1 MSADA
6 VSYERELLVPDE
18 RGRAFPAVLRYGPY
32 LFISGSDGERRASD
46 EVLDPALAENAIE
59 QCRNSYGRIKQ
70 RLNRAG
76 YGDDC
81 VVWVENF
88 TSGQHWRLERMALWP
103 EYFGEDNHLRAVSFG
118 VQTRMH
124 GLNMLTTIA
133 MAVDP
138 SVPRTIAVPAP
149 HRGRASRCTRVGP
162 FTFVIGVRG
171 HIDTYTKAH
180 APEETPDAFGL
191 QFEYSLNALRS
202 HLEHDGNTLDSIVR
216 LDCGLRAARF
226 VQDYED
232 ELRARFG
239 GRIPFASYAIGVPLG
254 GTCEQEIGGIAVA
267 PGEPKTVVWSSAD
280 PTLADSVSAAGL
292 VFARNVSGI
301 RDERAHHVRAEL
313 AGDVQAQVRNA
324 IFNLEHLLAEART
337 STKRLLRL
345 DVFLRDIYGADEVL
359 GELTAILG
367 DDMPVLTFL
376 GAEPQHGAEIE
387 LTAIAGAA

>member
-1 MSADA
+1 MSSGA
-6 VSYERELLVPDE
+6 VSYEREVLVPDE

-32 LFISGSDGERRASD
+32 LFISGSDGERRVSD
-46 EVLDPALAENAIE
+46 EELDPALAENAIE

-81 VVWVENF
+81 AVWVENF

-103 EYFGEDNHLRAVSFG
+103 EYFGEENHLRTVSFG

-138 SVPRTIAVPAP
+138 SVPRTIVVPAP

-171 HIDTYTKAH
+171 HIDPYTKAH
-180 APEETPDAFGL
+180 APEETPDAFGV
-191 QFEYSLNALRS
+191 QFDYSLNALQS
-202 HLEHDGNTLDSIVR
+202 HLEHDGNSLDNFVR

-226 VQDYED
+226 VAGYED
-232 ELRARFG
+232 RLRARFD
-239 GRIPFASYAIGVPLG
+239 GRIPFASYAVGVPLG

-267 PGEPKTVVWSSAD
+267 PGEAKTVAWSAAD
-280 PTLADSVSAAGL
+280 PALADSVSAGGL
-292 VFARNVSGI
+292 VFVRNVSGM
-301 RDERAHHVRAEL
+301 RDERTLHVRGEL
-313 AGDVQAQVRNA
+313 AGDVRAQVRNA
-324 IFNLEHLLAEART
+324 IFNLEHFLTQART
-337 STKRLLRL
+337 STKQLLRL
-345 DVFLRDIYGADEVL
+345 DVFVRDIYGAGEVL

-367 DDMPVLTFL
+367 NSMPALTFL

>member
-1 MSADA
+1 MNSGA
-6 VSYERELLVPDE
+6 VSYEREILVADE

-32 LFISGSDGERRASD
+32 LFISGSDGERRVSD
-46 EVLDPALAENAIE
+46 EELDPALAENAIE

-81 VVWVENF
+81 IVWVENF

-103 EYFGEDNHLRAVSFG
+103 EYFGEENHLRAVSFG

-138 SVPRTIAVPAP
+138 SVPRTVAVPAP

-171 HIDTYTKAH
+171 HIDPYTKAH

-191 QFEYSLNALRS
+191 QFDYSLNALQS
-202 HLEHDGNTLDSIVR
+202 HLEHDGNSLDNFAR

-226 VQDYED
+226 VPDYENR
-232 ELRARFG
+232 LRARFG
-239 GRIPFASYAIGVPLG
+239 DRIPFASYAVGVPLG

-267 PGEPKTVVWSSAD
+267 PGEAKTVVWSSAD
-280 PTLADSVSAAGL
+280 PAMADSVSAAGL
-292 VFARNVSGI
+292 VFVRNVSGM
-301 RDERAHHVRAEL
+301 RDERTLQVRAEL
-313 AGDVQAQVRNA
+313 AGDVRAQVRNA
-324 IFNLEHLLAEART
+324 IFNLEHLLGQART

-345 DVFLRDIYGADEVL
+345 DVFVRDIYGADEVL

-367 DDMPVLTFL
+367 NDMPVLTFL
-376 GAEPQHGAEIE
+376 GTEPQHGAEIE
-387 LTAIAGAA
+387 LTAIAGAT